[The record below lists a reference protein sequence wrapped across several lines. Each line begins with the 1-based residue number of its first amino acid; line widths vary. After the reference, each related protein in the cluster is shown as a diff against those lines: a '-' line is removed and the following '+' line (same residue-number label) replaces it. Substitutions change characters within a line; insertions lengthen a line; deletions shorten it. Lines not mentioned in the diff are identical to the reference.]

1 MKKLFAFV
9 ALMLSVFMAFALSGC
24 AKNNPLPIEQM
35 SWSMTTIQR
44 SDDGTVLFCSE
55 SNRESYPDATVKSIS
70 CSFDDVKI
78 IVTNCDTEQ
87 KWIGTYRV
95 KSYGEKRTTIY
106 EVTFEKTAE
115 NVTGNMVSSMTEY
128 YDGSLMG
135 TLIVSYGDYCIT
147 FSAELIN

>member
-1 MKKLFAFV
+1 MKKLFAFL

-78 IVTNCDTEQ
+78 IVTNCE
-87 KWIGTYRV
+87 IGRAHV
-95 KSYGEKRTTIY
+95 
-106 EVTFEKTAE
+106 
-115 NVTGNMVSSMTEY
+115 
-128 YDGSLMG
+128 
-135 TLIVSYGDYCIT
+135 
-147 FSAELIN
+147 